1 MYPALRHA
9 RTHRTSKR
17 KKTGLTPAVPASPN
31 DIVSAPPA
39 KAAIP
44 VNSPTISRMPT
55 VVSAIATTFATHG

>member
-1 MYPALRHA
+1 MLMM
-9 RTHRTSKR
+9 R
-17 KKTGLTPAVPASPN
+17 KPCVSLCSSSAAKPGSIASN